1 MPELPTWFTEL
12 ARQFPVLVIV
22 LLVVWYA
29 VKYIR
34 EQHVAHMEQLRQRF
48 DDQMRTIRESH
59 RQQIETLSNWIE
71 DLKKDRDRLNRELG
85 KREK

>member
-1 MPELPTWFTEL
+1 MAEIPGWLAKI

-22 LLVVWYA
+22 LLVVWYS

-34 EQHVAHMEQLRQRF
+34 EQHTAHIDQLKQRF
-48 DDQMRTIRESH
+48 DEQVRSIQDAH
-59 RQQIETLSNWIE
+59 RQQVESLNAWVE
-71 DLKKDRDRLNRELG
+71 DLKKDRDRLNKELG